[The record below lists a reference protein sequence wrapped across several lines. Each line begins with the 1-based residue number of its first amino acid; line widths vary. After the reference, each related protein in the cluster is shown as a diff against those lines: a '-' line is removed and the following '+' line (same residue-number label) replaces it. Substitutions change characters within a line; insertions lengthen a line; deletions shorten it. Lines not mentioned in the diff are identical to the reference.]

1 MPFAL
6 RARPHSQPRRKIPG
20 FPVGFENFILYSE
33 LPLRVNNMNPEEIEK
48 RLHELES
55 VVSFI
60 ADTLPKLTLERNTA
74 ACVNGLAAQ
83 IEALES
89 RIESL
94 SERLAI
100 WEQWATKQEKR
111 IDDEIEEY
119 LAGLE
124 TARRPCY

>member
-1 MPFAL
+1 M
-6 RARPHSQPRRKIPG
+6 
-20 FPVGFENFILYSE
+20 GFENFILYSE